1 MFEAYIKTPIG
12 HLRIIANEAYITQIQ
27 FSKEYFKVDLMPDH
41 LKTCVLQLD
50 EYFKGE
56 RKIFTVPVNPDG
68 TEFQGRVWN
77 NLMKI
82 PYGKTI
88 SYIELARQL
97 GDEKTVRAVGTANG
111 QNPIPII
118 IPCHRVIGNDGSL
131 TGYAGGL
138 LKKQWLLE
146 HEGAIA
152 QRSLFF

>member
-1 MFEAYIKTPIG
+1 MFEAYLKSPIG
-12 HLRIIANEAYITQIQ
+12 HLRIIANDAYITQIL

-41 LKTCVLQLD
+41 LKICILQLD

-56 RKIFTVPVNPDG
+56 RKVFTVSVNPDG
-68 TEFQGRVWN
+68 TEFHGRVWN
-77 NLMKI
+77 KLMRI

-97 GDEKTVRAVGTANG
+97 GDEKIVRAVGTANG

-146 HEGAIA
+146 HEGALA
-152 QRSLFF
+152 QRSLFW

>member
-1 MFEAYIKTPIG
+1 MFEAYFKSPIG
-12 HLRIIANEAYITQIQ
+12 NLQIVANDAYIIQIS
-27 FSKEYFKVDLMPDH
+27 FVDEYFKMDLIPNLIKDCM
-41 LKTCVLQLD
+41 KQLD

-56 RKIFTVPVNPDG
+56 RKSFTVPINPDG

-77 NLMKI
+77 KLCKI

-97 GDEKTVRAVGTANG
+97 GDENAVRAVGTANG

-146 HEGAIA
+146 HEGAIQ
-152 QRSLFF
+152 QRSLFW

>member
-1 MFEAYIKTPIG
+1 MFEAYLKSPIG
-12 HLRIIANEAYITQIQ
+12 HLRIIANEAYITQII
-27 FSKEYFKVDLMPDH
+27 FSEEFFKVDLIPEH
-41 LKTCVLQLD
+41 IKICLLQLG

-56 RKIFTVPVNPDG
+56 RKIFTVPINPDG

-77 NLMKI
+77 QLEKI

-88 SYIELARQL
+88 SYLELARQL
-97 GDEKTVRAVGTANG
+97 GDEKAIRAVGTANG

-118 IPCHRVIGNDGSL
+118 IPCHRVIGADGKL

-146 HEGAIA
+146 HEGAIQ
-152 QRSLFF
+152 QRSLFW

>member
-1 MFEAYIKTPIG
+1 MFEAYLKTPIG

-56 RKIFTVPVNPDG
+56 RKVFTVSVNPDG

-97 GDEKTVRAVGTANG
+97 GDEKAVRAIGTANG

-138 LKKQWLLE
+138 LRKQWLLE

-152 QRSLFF
+152 QRSLFW

>member
-1 MFEAYIKTPIG
+1 MFEAYLKSPIG
-12 HLRIIANEAYITQIQ
+12 HFRIIANEAYITQIL
-27 FSKEYFKVDLMPDH
+27 FSDEYFKVDLIPDH

-50 EYFKGE
+50 EYFKGM
-56 RKIFTVPVNPDG
+56 RKDFTVPVNPDG

-77 NLMKI
+77 QLSKI
-82 PYGKTI
+82 PFGKTL

-97 GDEKTVRAVGTANG
+97 GDEKAVRAVGTANG

-118 IPCHRVIGNDGSL
+118 IPCHRVIGNNGSL

>member
-1 MFEAYIKTPIG
+1 MFEAYLKTPIG

-56 RKIFTVPVNPDG
+56 RKVFTVSVNPDG

-77 NLMKI
+77 ILMKI

-97 GDEKTVRAVGTANG
+97 GDEKAVRAIGTANG

-138 LKKQWLLE
+138 LRKQWLLE

>member
-1 MFEAYIKTPIG
+1 MFEAYLKSPIG
-12 HLRIIANEAYITQIQ
+12 HLRIIANEAYITQVL
-27 FSKEYFKVDLMPDH
+27 FSDEYFKVDLIPDH
-41 LKTCVLQLD
+41 LKLCLLQLD

-56 RKIFTVPVNPDG
+56 RKVFTVPVNPDG

-77 NLMKI
+77 QLRKI
-82 PYGKTI
+82 SYGKTI

-97 GDEKTVRAVGTANG
+97 GDEKAVRAVGTANG

-146 HEGAIA
+146 HEGAIQ
-152 QRSLFF
+152 QRSLFW